1 MKQTAFQTGDRVV
14 LPPYGVGRIRGTC
27 QRSVAGETHA
37 YYQVEFPATTS
48 LAYVPVAAP
57 QTTGIRTA
65 LAAADMPV
73 LLHALQTGQLNLPH
87 QWSARHRYVSDLMSS
102 GNAHDL
108 AILIGELHARN
119 QRRALPDLDRQAF
132 RRSIRLLQQE
142 LEGLNGGE
150 VTQVT
155 DWLTAAA
162 AEHAVS

>member
-37 YYQVEFPATTS
+37 YYQVEFSTTTS
-48 LAYVPVAAP
+48 LAYVPVLAP

-65 LAAADMPV
+65 LAAVDMPV
-73 LLHALQTGQLNLPH
+73 LLHALQTGSLNLPH
-87 QWSARHRYVSDLMSS
+87 QWSARHRYISDLMSS
-102 GNAHDL
+102 GNAYDL

-119 QRRALPDLDRQAF
+119 QRRPLPDLDRQAF

-142 LEGLNGGE
+142 LDGLGGAQVAE
-150 VTQVT
+150 VM

-162 AEHAVS
+162 VEHAVS

>member
-108 AILIGELHARN
+108 AVLIGELHARN

>member
-108 AILIGELHARN
+108 AVLIGELHARN

-150 VTQVT
+150 VTQVI